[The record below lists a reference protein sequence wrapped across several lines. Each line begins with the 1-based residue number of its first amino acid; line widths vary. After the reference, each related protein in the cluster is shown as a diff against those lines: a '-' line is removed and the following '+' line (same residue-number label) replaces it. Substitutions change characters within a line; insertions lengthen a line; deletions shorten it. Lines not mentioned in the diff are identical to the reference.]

1 VQTSFLASAGL
12 SRDQMPS
19 AVSRRARLGARA
31 RGLSAVVAACALG
44 GIAFGGVALAQDAA
58 GDQEPRFDIQAI
70 DVDGNTVLDQMSL
83 EKAIYPFMG
92 PGRTRADVAAAQKA
106 LEEAYHAKGF
116 QTVVVEVPRQNVSE
130 GVVKLHVVEAPI
142 GRLRVV
148 GSKYHSLDGVKDAAP
163 ALAEGKVPDLNQ
175 AQAEIS
181 AANRLPGRQIT
192 PIIRAGVAPGT
203 VDIDLQVTEE
213 PPLHGSLELNNDH
226 SGFTRPLRL
235 SANLRYDNLW
245 QRGHSLS
252 ATYQVAPERQ
262 SDAEVYAGSYVA
274 PIWGTPFTALLYGF
288 HSNSDV
294 ATLGGVSVL
303 GKGTTVGTRLIYQ
316 FPSSGSISQSFSA
329 GIDYKK
335 YFEFVRLQSTEV
347 SSGQIEYWPL
357 NGAYTWRRQ
366 TESSTTATVA
376 VTANIRGFGDD
387 DRGFKDRR
395 GDARAN
401 FIHLNLDLEH
411 TRPVGRGFDA
421 IFRFAGQISETPLPS
436 AEQFSAGGLTSVRG
450 YLSAEAVGDGGVFGS
465 IELQSPVLYT
475 APGLLEDWRTYAFL
489 DGAGAWVLE
498 PATEQREEF
507 FLYSAGLG
515 TRVQLLKRLHGDVV
529 AAFPLRNGPS
539 RTNGRPYFS
548 FSLKAEF

>member
-1 VQTSFLASAGL
+1 MGL
-12 SRDQMPS
+12 I
-19 AVSRRARLGARA
+19 
-31 RGLSAVVAACALG
+31 VAACALSALG
-44 GIAFGGVALAQDAA
+44 GAALAQDAS
-58 GDQEPRFDIQAI
+58 GEPEPTFDIQAI

-92 PGRTRADVAAAQKA
+92 PGRTRADVAAARTA

-148 GSKYHSLDGVKDAAP
+148 GSKYHSLDRVKDAVP
-163 ALAEGKVPDLNQ
+163 ALAEGGVPDLNQ
-175 AQAEIS
+175 AQAQIN
-181 AANRLPGRQIT
+181 AANRLPDRQVT

-203 VDIDLQVTEE
+203 VDVDLQVTEE
-213 PPLHGSLELNNDH
+213 APLHGSLELNNDH
-226 SGFTRPLRL
+226 SGFTKPLRL

-252 ATYQVAPERQ
+252 ATYQVAPELQ

-274 PIWGTPFTALLYGF
+274 PLWGTPFTALLYGF

-294 ATLGGVSVL
+294 ATIGGVSVL
-303 GKGTTVGTRLIYQ
+303 GEGTTVGTRLIYQ
-316 FPSSGSISQSFSA
+316 FPASGSISQSFSA
-329 GIDYKK
+329 GFDYKK

-366 TESSTTATVA
+366 AESSTTATVA

-387 DRGFKDRR
+387 DRGFKARR

-401 FIHLNLDLEH
+401 FIHLNVDLEH
-411 TRPVGRGFDA
+411 TRPLGRGFDGV
-421 IFRFAGQISETPLPS
+421 FRFSGQVSDTALPS

-475 APGLLEDWRTYAFL
+475 ASGLLEDWRVYTFL
-489 DGAGAWVLE
+489 DGAGAWVTQPL
-498 PATEQREEF
+498 AEQQEEF

-529 AAFPLRNGPS
+529 AAFPLRDGSS